1 MTRNNMQVTRP
12 IQSQSD
18 PNRETIRLAQVE
30 LNRLGCSLGE
40 PDGIIGP
47 KSRQAMREFAAATGI
62 ELKVEDLRSQ
72 LFVRRL
78 KNTQKIICR

>member
-1 MTRNNMQVTRP
+1 MQVTRP
-12 IQSQSD
+12 IQDQSN
-18 PNRETIRLAQVE
+18 PNRETIRQAQAE
-30 LNRLGCSLGE
+30 LNRLGCNLGE

-47 KSRQAMREFAAATGI
+47 NSRQALREFAAATGI

-78 KNTQKIICR
+78 KNTQEVICR